1 MANFNINVLALPSEP
16 YINDPA
22 IAFFNVFRGTYP
34 SFEDTPEM
42 DMKKMNSE
50 VILRDIIKNNNAIIL
65 TSQDVKIGDNTASKA
80 IELATIANVNDLY
93 KVSFI
98 FKESYFES
106 STGNSVNDP
115 FPNDLLQI
123 GSSFSTLQDLD
134 INLGGSPTN
143 PVEYDISYL
152 NNLYIKNYTDNN
164 FFPGAIKGYID
175 LFYNFRKSDSAYQT
189 ALEEWSILRIQFG
202 FGDNEA
208 QFPNSYNFNQ
218 INIITETEFNNELI
232 NSGTYPI
239 ELYKGTDVN
248 GNLIPIYYYGL
259 NNISDTNA
267 GVEFTSRTHE
277 PGYLPDGTIFTIGL
291 DNGTHQLNK
300 LNPGTSSWNI
310 SAILDNSNIVYR
322 KTDMIKYEGPLIN
335 GSGNSRWSAWNII
348 GIINDDDYE
357 PLI

>member
-1 MANFNINVLALPSEP
+1 MANFNINILALPIEP
-16 YINDPA
+16 YVNDPA

-34 SFEDTPEM
+34 SFENTPEIA
-42 DMKKMNSE
+42 MKKINSE

-65 TSQDVKIGDNTASKA
+65 NPQDIKIADNTASVS
-80 IELATIANVNDLY
+80 IEPATIAKPNDLY
-93 KVSFI
+93 RVSFI

-106 STGNSVNDP
+106 STGNVVNNP

-123 GSSFSTLQDLD
+123 GSSFSTLQNVDLS
-134 INLGGSPTN
+134 GSPSS
-143 PVEYDISYL
+143 PIEYNISYL
-152 NNLYIKNYTDNN
+152 NNLYIKNYSDVN
-164 FFPGAIKGYID
+164 FFTGAIKGYID
-175 LFYNFRKSDSAYQT
+175 LYYNFRKSDSTYD
-189 ALEEWSILRIQFG
+189 LDLNNWSILRIQFG

-208 QFPNSYNFNQ
+208 QFPNSYSFNQ

-239 ELYKGTDVN
+239 EIYKGTDVN
-248 GNLIPIYYYGL
+248 GNLIPIYYYGT

-267 GVEFTSRTHE
+267 CIEFASRSQH
-277 PGYLPDGTIFTIGL
+277 PGYAPDGIVFTIGL
-291 DNGTHQLNK
+291 DNGTHELNK

-322 KTDMIKYEGPLIN
+322 KTDMMKYEGALIT
-335 GSGNSRWSAWNII
+335 GSGSSRWSAWNII
-348 GIINDDDYE
+348 GVINDNDYE

>member
-16 YINDPA
+16 YVNDSA

-34 SFEDTPEM
+34 SFEDISQM
-42 DMKKMNSE
+42 AMKKINSE
-50 VILRDIIKNNNAIIL
+50 VILKDIIKNNNAIIL
-65 TSQDVKIGDNTASKA
+65 NPQDVKIGDNTAS
-80 IELATIANVNDLY
+80 ISVEPATIANVNDLY
-93 KVSFI
+93 RVSFI

-106 STGNSVNDP
+106 STSNVVNNP

-123 GSSFSTLQDLD
+123 GSSFGTLQNLD

-152 NNLYIKNYTDNN
+152 NNLYIKNYIDSN
-164 FFPGAIKGYID
+164 FFSGAIQGYID
-175 LFYNFRKSDSAYQT
+175 LFYNFRKSDGTYDQNINS
-189 ALEEWSILRIQFG
+189 WSILRIQFG

-208 QFPNSYNFNQ
+208 QFPKSYSFNQ

-248 GNLIPIYYYGL
+248 GNLIPIYYYGA
-259 NNISDTNA
+259 NNISDINA
-267 GVEFTSRTHE
+267 SVEFTSRSQH

-291 DNGTHQLNK
+291 DNGTHQLNR
-300 LNPGTSSWNI
+300 LNPTGAWNI

-322 KTDMIKYEGPLIN
+322 KVDMIKYEGPLIN
-335 GSGNSRWSAWNII
+335 GSGSSRWSSWNII